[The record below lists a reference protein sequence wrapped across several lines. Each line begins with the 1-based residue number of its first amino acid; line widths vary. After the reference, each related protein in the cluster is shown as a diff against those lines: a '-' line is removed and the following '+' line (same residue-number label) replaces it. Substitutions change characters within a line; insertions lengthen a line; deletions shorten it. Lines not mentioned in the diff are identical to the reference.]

1 MTIATR
7 NHFIRAA
14 TIVSFVLAAI
24 SVIGTIFI
32 LAHHGLPATEPGR
45 RPIDALSGFFLTRWN
60 PVATVAAIGIFPILS
75 LAGLLYVLFAF
86 EKTQTVEITFFAA
99 AIFVL
104 SLESLRIFVPL
115 YGLWVHAN
123 FFSAAISRAV
133 IFCRIFVLLAL
144 LASAIFTTGETIQ
157 QVGPSLFLLAFF
169 SLSLANVMPINSG
182 GMTSTFMIPTGFRGS
197 LVSLLSLLGVL
208 TLVSYLVLGKT
219 RGIPEYG
226 DSAGGI
232 FLFLVGYALLAL
244 CDSWL
249 FFAAGALLISVGS
262 WVYLDRIHRYYLWQ

>member
-32 LAHHGLPATEPGR
+32 LAHHGLPVTEPGR
-45 RPIDALSGFFLTRWN
+45 RPIDALSGFFLTHWN

-99 AIFVL
+99 AIFV
-104 SLESLRIFVPL
+104 PL
-115 YGLWVHAN
+115 YGLWIHAN